1 MIRERNS
8 DIVLQQILDFSEQIT
23 FFYDEQLRS
32 VKRAMTAAV
41 ASFGKSTRELE
52 IKHCMAFGYPS
63 PMLMSAIRAK
73 LMSDG
78 FDDRL
83 GDEIQMRVVDYL
95 SEGLVD
101 DVDDAIREFSE
112 WYDKVSSEYDEKM
125 NEFYRDLVNR
135 MEMYKL

>member
-23 FFYDEQLRS
+23 LFYDEWLRLA
-32 VKRAMTAAV
+32 KRAMTAVV
-41 ASFGKSTRELE
+41 ANFGKSTRELE

-63 PMLMSAIRAK
+63 TMLMSAVRAN
-73 LMSDG
+73 LVSDG

-83 GDEIQMRVVDYL
+83 GDEIQMLVVDYL
-95 SEGLVD
+95 SEGFGD

-112 WYDKVSSEYDEKM
+112 RYDKVSSEYDEKM

-135 MEMYKL
+135 METYRL